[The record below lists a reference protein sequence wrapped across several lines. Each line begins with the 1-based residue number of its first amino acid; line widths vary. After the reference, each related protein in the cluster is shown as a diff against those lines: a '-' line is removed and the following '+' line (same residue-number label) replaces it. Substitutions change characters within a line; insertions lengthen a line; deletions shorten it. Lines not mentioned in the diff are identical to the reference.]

1 LAYNKIYNAVYLLD
15 DGGAV
20 YSLGKQLNSVM
31 EYNYASNV
39 YASQFSGGNPV
50 VGVFLDNGSCYW
62 NVRNNVI
69 GNISAVTYANNPPV
83 HDNVGRYNYY
93 NTTNVGYTA
102 GYSDWSNNYYQTSWS
117 SGAWNIINNSGAR

>member
-1 LAYNKIYNAVYLLD
+1 
-15 DGGAV
+15 
-20 YSLGKQLNSVM
+20 M

-69 GNISAVTYANNPPV
+69 GNVSAVTYSGNPPV
-83 HDNVGRYNYY
+83 HDNVGRYNHY
-93 NTTNVGYTA
+93 NTTNVGNIG
-102 GYSDWSNNYYQTSWS
+102 GYSDWSSNYYETSWS
-117 SGAWNIINNSGAR
+117 GTALNIINNSGAR